1 MSALATSLPACI
13 TLAPPSSVMLE
24 RLAKAHS
31 IMLTLPQV
39 PLTTEHLFHGGMYVR
54 TIRLQAGVYMLG
66 SLILRATVLIIHG
79 DCSVTS
85 GDQRLDLTGYN
96 VLPGSAGRK
105 QLFLTHGP
113 VEMTMFF
120 PTSASSVEEAENEV
134 FAEAEQLQ
142 SRKDDSRDV
151 IVVTG
156 Q

>member
-1 MSALATSLPACI
+1 MSTLTQTLPPNAA
-13 TLAPPSSVMLE
+13 LAPPSPIMLE

-54 TIRLQAGVYMLG
+54 TIRLRAGVYMLG
-66 SLILRATVLIIHG
+66 SLILRATVLIVHG